1 MGEETVGRWEVRV
14 SGWGCYRA
22 SARRQHA
29 EAILTMATLT
39 MATLTMATFTMAILT
54 MAIRTSARRQQH
66 AEASAGHAAA
76 HLSGRKFAWSSAHRR
91 GQACVVRLRKPNCIE
106 IWLVLWLGLWL
117 GLGLGLGIELC
128 RDPTAG
134 PSKCSKYSEY
144 SEYSKCSECSEY
156 SEYSKYSKYS
166 EYSKDGR

>member
-1 MGEETVGRWEVRV
+1 VRV

-76 HLSGRKFAWSSAHRR
+76 H
-91 GQACVVRLRKPNCIE
+91 
-106 IWLVLWLGLWL
+106 
-117 GLGLGLGIELC
+117 
-128 RDPTAG
+128 T
-134 PSKCSKYSEY
+134 
-144 SEYSKCSECSEY
+144 
-156 SEYSKYSKYS
+156 
-166 EYSKDGR
+166 